1 VCSTRDG
8 LSETV
13 LALVPDEL
21 RVKGLFPAG
30 RLDKDS
36 RGFVFLTDDGALA
49 HRILSPKKHL
59 TKYYLVK
66 LWEEY
71 KDYCNNKTTVKTA
84 FSAKE
89 GRSIEG
95 VVSTPIS
102 FTIEGFCLYIGLN
115 RKNFYETY
123 DNLEEYRYITTRIR
137 EEVEQDARE
146 KFETETL
153 PSKLAGLWMSRYENY
168 NNKQDIN
175 VNGSM
180 SVEDKALLEKINKRL
195 EKEN

>member
-1 VCSTRDG
+1 M
-8 LSETV
+8 
-13 LALVPDEL
+13 AY
-21 RVKGLFPAG
+21 
-30 RLDKDS
+30 
-36 RGFVFLTDDGALA
+36 RGGQP
-49 HRILSPKKHL
+49 RKIKSPEEME
-59 TKYYLVK
+59 K

-89 GRSIEG
+89 GRFIEG

-123 DNLEEYRYITTRIR
+123 DKLEEYRYITTRIR

>member
-1 VCSTRDG
+1 M
-8 LSETV
+8 
-13 LALVPDEL
+13 AY
-21 RVKGLFPAG
+21 
-30 RLDKDS
+30 
-36 RGFVFLTDDGALA
+36 RGGQP
-49 HRILSPKKHL
+49 RKIKSPEEMEQ
-59 TKYYLVK
+59 

-71 KDYCNNKTTVKTA
+71 KAYCDSYTTTKTE

-89 GRSIEG
+89 GRFIEG
-95 VVSTPIS
+95 VVKTPITA
-102 FTIEGFCLYIGLN
+102 TIEGFCVYIGIN

-123 DNLEEYRYITTRIR
+123 DNLEEYRYIVSCIR
-137 EEVEQDARE
+137 AESEQDVRE
-146 KFETETL
+146 KFEREVI

-195 EKEN
+195 EGEK